1 MDKVT
6 CIVVGAG
13 PAGSACAFALAQK
26 GIETVLFER
35 GRVPGEKNVSSFVLY
50 ADELKRL
57 IPDFRKDLPF
67 ERIVVRTDQVQLEP
81 NDAKALTSYNYRW
94 IDDPLAFTAF
104 RRKFD
109 AWFAKK
115 AVDAGAQLMS
125 GMKVSDLIKDG
136 DRVIGVR
143 VGGEELYADVVVGAD
158 GFHSIVGEKSGLV
171 QAWQPERCFL
181 AVKEV
186 LDLPSDIINE
196 RFQVADGLACEQGI
210 TCYHMNDLDIF
221 STTLYTNIDS
231 VSLAVF
237 ARLDEL
243 KKKDIQLHDQLE
255 KLKQHSYLDNLIRG
269 AKLREYQAHILPD
282 GGRVNPKS
290 LYGNGVLL
298 CGEAGG
304 ITATVTGM
312 GIPTCL
318 LSGMMAAETIGDAV
332 KKQDFSRGCLKNYL
346 KYLDSTA
353 LFDMI
358 HKSRKESDYYAS
370 AARSEGSREM
380 AAAADIYNQYWETD
394 VKYLSKSS
402 FSPWVELYLRIGQFR
417 LPGLLRWPLTALVK
431 LSQLP
436 AKLVEAIKIRM
447 RSHYYGWKK

>member
-115 AVDAGAQLMS
+115 AVEAGAQLMS

-143 VGGEELYADVVVGAD
+143 VGGGGA
-158 GFHSIVGEKSGLV
+158 V
-171 QAWQPERCFL
+171 R
-181 AVKEV
+181 
-186 LDLPSDIINE
+186 
-196 RFQVADGLACEQGI
+196 R
-210 TCYHMNDLDIF
+210 
-221 STTLYTNIDS
+221 
-231 VSLAVF
+231 
-237 ARLDEL
+237 
-243 KKKDIQLHDQLE
+243 
-255 KLKQHSYLDNLIRG
+255 RG
-269 AKLREYQAHILPD
+269 
-282 GGRVNPKS
+282 GG
-290 LYGNGVLL
+290 
-298 CGEAGG
+298 C
-304 ITATVTGM
+304 
-312 GIPTCL
+312 
-318 LSGMMAAETIGDAV
+318 
-332 KKQDFSRGCLKNYL
+332 
-346 KYLDSTA
+346 
-353 LFDMI
+353 
-358 HKSRKESDYYAS
+358 
-370 AARSEGSREM
+370 
-380 AAAADIYNQYWETD
+380 
-394 VKYLSKSS
+394 
-402 FSPWVELYLRIGQFR
+402 
-417 LPGLLRWPLTALVK
+417 
-431 LSQLP
+431 
-436 AKLVEAIKIRM
+436 
-447 RSHYYGWKK
+447 